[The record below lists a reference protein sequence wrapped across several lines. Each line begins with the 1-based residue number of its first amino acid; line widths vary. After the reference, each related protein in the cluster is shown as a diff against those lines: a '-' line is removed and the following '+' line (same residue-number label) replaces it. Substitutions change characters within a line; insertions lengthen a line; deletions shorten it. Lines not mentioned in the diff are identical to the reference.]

1 VGISAAAAMIIE
13 EDLDKEVAFISK
25 MHDENNTQ
33 QVVDTDEIELQFE
46 DPLVSREE
54 KERKIAFEEM

>member
-1 VGISAAAAMIIE
+1 MIIE

>member
-1 VGISAAAAMIIE
+1 LLCLSRAFKNRDEKAVGISAAAAMIIE

-33 QVVDTDEIELQFE
+33 QVVDTDEIEL
-46 DPLVSREE
+46 
-54 KERKIAFEEM
+54 

>member
-1 VGISAAAAMIIE
+1 MGISAAAAMIIE